1 MTAVFIILA
10 LMSVPLSAI
19 AGRTYL
25 KARALN
31 AAHHDSARVAL
42 LEAELRELRERV
54 EVLETIA
61 TDGGPT
67 AVPSAVV
74 PAQPTSRA
82 LLQSA

>member
-1 MTAVFIILA
+1 MIAVFVILA

-25 KARALN
+25 KARALD
-31 AAHHDSARVAL
+31 AARDESLRIKL
-42 LEAELRELRERV
+42 LETELRELRDRV

-67 AVPSAVV
+67 LV
-74 PAQPTSRA
+74 PAAQQLRQLAS
-82 LLQSA
+82 